1 MNYKHAKRYTVT
13 AALPYANGPLH
24 IGHLAGAYLP
34 ADIYVRL
41 LRLLEQEVLF
51 VCGTDEHGVAITIRA
66 LKEGLTPQQIIDK
79 YYSLI
84 KETFSAFH
92 ISFDIF
98 SRTSHPLH
106 HQTAAEFFKNFYD
119 KGLLLEK
126 ETEQFYDT
134 QAELFLPD
142 RYVTGVCP
150 KCGYEKAYG
159 DQCENCGSTLSPSEL
174 IDPVSVLSGKKP
186 ILKTTKHWFLPLD
199 KFQSRLEE
207 YILHENKH
215 WKPNVLGQCK
225 SWLAEGL
232 QPRAITRDMDWGV
245 KVPLPQAEGKVLY
258 VWFDAPIGY
267 ITASKEWAMERAAQ
281 NPAYSPN
288 DWEPF
293 WKSKDTK
300 LVHFIGKD
308 NIVFHCLIFPAIL
321 MGQGDY
327 IYANEAP
334 ANEFLNLEG
343 EKISTSRNWAVWLH
357 EYLEDFPGK
366 TDVLRYVLCAT
377 MPETKDNN
385 FTWEDFQS
393 RNNNELV
400 AILGNFIHRV
410 LVLIQ
415 KNYQG
420 VIPPLHELENID
432 LELIQAIKITGEK
445 VADNILHF
453 RFREALQEAMN
464 LARAGNKYLA
474 TLEPWHL
481 IKTDP
486 KRVQTCLY
494 IAAQA
499 VGALSIVLE
508 PFLPETS
515 QKIKQMLGLSE
526 AKLVWKDL
534 LASELLHEGK
544 KLPSPILLFEK
555 IDDNLIQKQIAKLPK
570 LQLEKKDSPE
580 PASTESLISE
590 PSPALVPLKTMIT
603 YEDFEKLDI
612 RTATILKAEK
622 IKGADKLLQLTID
635 TGIDTRTIVSG
646 IALYYT
652 PEEIIGKQV
661 LVLVN
666 LAPRKL
672 RGILSEGMILMAE
685 SAEGKLVFVQPAENI
700 NNGATVK

>member
-1 MNYKHAKRYTVT
+1 MNYECPKRYTVT

-41 LRLLEQEVLF
+41 LRLLEREVLF

-66 LKEGLTPQQIIDK
+66 LKEGLTPQEIIDK
-79 YYSLI
+79 YYYLI
-84 KETFSAFH
+84 KDTFSAFH

-98 SRTSHPLH
+98 SRTSRPLH
-106 HQTAAEFFKNFYD
+106 HETAAEFFKNFYD

-126 ETEQFYDT
+126 ESEQLYDT
-134 QAELFLPD
+134 ELELFLPD
-142 RYVTGVCP
+142 RYVIGVCP
-150 KCGYEKAYG
+150 KCGYDRAYG
-159 DQCENCGSTLSPSEL
+159 DQCENCGATLSPTEL

-199 KFQSRLEE
+199 KFQNRLED
-207 YILHENKH
+207 YILRENGH

-267 ITASKEWAMERAAQ
+267 ISASKEWAMERAAQ
-281 NPAYSPN
+281 NNAYCAT

-327 IYANEAP
+327 IYANEVP

-400 AILGNFIHRV
+400 AILGNFVNRV

-420 VIPPLHELENID
+420 VIPPLHDLETID
-432 LELIQAIKITGEK
+432 LELMQQIAITGEK

-453 RFREALQEAMN
+453 RFREALQDAMN

-474 TLEPWHL
+474 TVEPWHL
-481 IKTDP
+481 VKTDP
-486 KRVQTCLY
+486 IRVETCLHT
-494 IAAQA
+494 AVQV
-499 VGALSIVLE
+499 VGALGILLE

-515 QKIKQMLGLSE
+515 QKIRQMLGLSE
-526 AKLVWKDL
+526 VALVWKDL
-534 LASELLHEGK
+534 LASELLHEGRQ
-544 KLPSPILLFEK
+544 LAPPILLFEK
-555 IDDNLIQKQIAKLPK
+555 IDNDLVQKQIAKLPK
-570 LQLEKKDSPE
+570 IRLEKTEPSE
-580 PASTESLISE
+580 PAPMESVASE
-590 PSPALVPLKTMIT
+590 APAVLAAPKATIT
-603 YEDFEKLDI
+603 YEDFEKIDI
-612 RTATILKAEK
+612 RTAKILKAEK

-635 TGIDTRTIVSG
+635 TGVDTRTIVSG

-661 LVLVN
+661 LVLIN

-685 SAEGKLVFVQPAENI
+685 SPDGKLVFVQPSADI
-700 NNGATVK
+700 INGAVVK